1 MFTIIRSVIP
11 KINWVR
17 LKSPVFTTNFVKSH
31 EKSHETKNTS
41 RYGPGPGALLKLL
54 KQLLYL
60 GAGFDSFCW

>member
-1 MFTIIRSVIP
+1 MPSDAIIRSVIP

-41 RYGPGPGALLKLL
+41 
-54 KQLLYL
+54 L
-60 GAGFDSFCW
+60 GSSIQIIIF